1 MIWEKIRRHDTDTAQ
16 QQVLAAQL
24 LALVKGHVADLAGSP
39 TASRVIQVG
48 TSTGPGTP
56 STLVIALVDCAGD
69 AVDIIGCVSLH
80 QDVLAVMGITT
91 RM

>member
-48 TSTGPGTP
+48 ILHPGAP
-56 STLVIALVDCAGD
+56 ATLVVDCSNNL
-69 AVDIIGCVSLH
+69 CCFRH
-80 QDVLAVMGITT
+80 H
-91 RM
+91 